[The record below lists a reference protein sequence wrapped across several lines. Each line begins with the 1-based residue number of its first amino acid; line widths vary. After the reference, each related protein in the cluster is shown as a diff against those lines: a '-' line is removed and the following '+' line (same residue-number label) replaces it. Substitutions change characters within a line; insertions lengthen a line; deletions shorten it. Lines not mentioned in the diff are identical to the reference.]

1 MFRFARQFVFLL
13 FFLSTTAFAQGSGR
27 VIINGFAP
35 NFIGKEIKAMIIQDY
50 MSEYEE
56 QVDFTTVKADST
68 FRLSFRLEETQKV
81 VIRVQN
87 NMGFL
92 YAQPG
97 GEYEIFVPE
106 KDTYSPKLKTGNKV
120 ELAFRN
126 LPEDDINYKIL
137 AYNRWEDEYM
147 SSFYHLKDMNPGLF
161 GEKLDTFKIYV
172 EKAYEADSS
181 IFFKT
186 YVRFRIAALDEI
198 YFAGTRNKYEKY
210 DFYLRPSPVYYQ
222 NDAYMTYMKRYY
234 KNLIPRLSRETNTA
248 VYLGVLKASP
258 TAVMKAY
265 GTEYSMQNLRTRE
278 LIMIQSLCEQFYTDD
293 FPQTNILTILD
304 SLSNR
309 ALFKEHRL
317 IASNMKTRL
326 LELVPGARVPHF
338 VLRSVSDSVVT
349 DMALRGKHVYLHF
362 YDPTSITCKKELSLL
377 DTLQA
382 KYGQSTQFITIYLKN
397 EDIHSSPENWHWP
410 VYTTDQNPE
419 LLKLFKVRSYPEYVL
434 IDAQGYVV
442 AAPALG
448 PTPNRQYETI
458 EKTLY
463 YIRRVR
469 QDMEN
474 K

>member
-1 MFRFARQFVFLL
+1 MFRFASQFVLL
-13 FFLSTTAFAQGSGR
+13 LILSCSFVFGQAKER
-27 VIINGFAP
+27 VIINGYAP
-35 NFIGKEIKAMIIQDY
+35 AFVGKTVKALIIQDY
-50 MSEYEE
+50 MSEMEE
-56 QVDFTTVKADST
+56 QIDFATVQPDST
-68 FRLSFRLEETQKV
+68 FRLSFPLAETQKIV
-81 VIRVQN
+81 LRVES

-97 GEYEIFVPE
+97 AEYEIFVPE
-106 KDTYSPKLKTGNKV
+106 KDPFSPKLKSGHKV

-126 LPEDDINYKIL
+126 LPESDINYKIL

-147 SSFYHLKDMNPGLF
+147 SSFYHLKDFDPIQF
-161 GEKLDTFKIYV
+161 AQKLDTFKIYV
-172 EKAYEADSS
+172 EKAYENDST
-181 IFFKT
+181 IFFKS

-210 DFYLRPSPVYYQ
+210 DFYIRPSPVYYK
-222 NDAYMTYMKRYY
+222 NDAYMTYVKRYY
-234 KNLIPRLSRETNTA
+234 KNLIPRLSKETNTA

-265 GTEYSMQNLRTRE
+265 GTEYSMQNIQIRE

-317 IASNMKTRL
+317 IATNMKNRL
-326 LELVPGARVPHF
+326 LEMVPGAKVPHF
-338 VLRSVSDSVVT
+338 VLHTEGDSVVT
-349 DMALRGKHVYLHF
+349 DLSLRGKHVYLHF
-362 YDPTSITCKKELSLL
+362 FDPTSTTCQKELPLL
-377 DTLQA
+377 DSLHA
-382 KYGQSTQFITIYLKN
+382 KYGESTQFITVYLSNEANKN
-397 EDIHSSPENWHWP
+397 GPTQWNWP
-410 VYTTDQNPE
+410 VYTTDKNPE
-419 LLKLFKVRSYPEYVL
+419 LLKLFKVRNFPEYFL

-463 YIRRVR
+463 YIRRVSR
-469 QDMEN
+469 EMN
-474 K
+474 KD